1 MSSISIWAFLG
12 FFGVLFLF
20 LCDSVVVLSSENC
33 WLCEQ
38 SNVALAVGFIED
50 KLATSIHRSVTEQ
63 PKSMWTEGKFGFNIF
78 SVPKAKCLHS
88 KFGAQNRSSIG
99 RNSTLE
105 LDLPSEVKLVNSLR
119 VVELVGLDPTSSE
132 VKPNILQNGRSW
144 CQHGQGWVEEN
155 QNWGQ
160 TLPSS
165 FAHPSIPAKTGGL
178 FQITNHHHI

>member
-1 MSSISIWAFLG
+1 M
-12 FFGVLFLF
+12 
-20 LCDSVVVLSSENC
+20 CDSVVVLSSENC

-38 SNVALAVGFIED
+38 SNIALAVSFIED
-50 KLATSIHRSVTEQ
+50 KLATSIHRSVTE
-63 PKSMWTEGKFGFNIF
+63 GKFAGLNIF

-119 VVELVGLDPTSSE
+119 LVELVGLDPTSSE

-144 CQHGQGWVEEN
+144 CQGWIEDD
-155 QNWGQ
+155 QN
-160 TLPSS
+160 
-165 FAHPSIPAKTGGL
+165 
-178 FQITNHHHI
+178 